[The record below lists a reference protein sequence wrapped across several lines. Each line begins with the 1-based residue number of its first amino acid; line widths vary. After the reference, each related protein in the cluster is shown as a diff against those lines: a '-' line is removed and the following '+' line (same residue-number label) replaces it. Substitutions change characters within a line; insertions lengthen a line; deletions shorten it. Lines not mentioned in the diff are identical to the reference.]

1 MIQMIQ
7 HLPKLPLMKLLWI
20 DRDVPL
26 DEGRRGGLILLAVSK
41 LLSSTASFVRRPV
54 LFSGVADERRFHQ
67 YRAFGMDGGHVR
79 GARIDLG
86 ATAPLAYDDFARRPK
101 GAEMV

>member
-1 MIQMIQ
+1 MIKMIQ
-7 HLPKLPLMKLLWI
+7 HLQKLPLMKLLGI

-26 DEGRRGGLILLAVSK
+26 DESRRGGLILLPVPK
-41 LLSSTASFVRRPV
+41 LLSPTASFVRGPV
-54 LFSGVADERRFHQ
+54 LCSGVADERRFHQ
-67 YRAFGMDGGHVR
+67 CRAFGMDGGHVR
-79 GARIDLG
+79 GAG